1 MQTISVRRA
10 WRTLFRTP
18 VVTGVA
24 ITSLALGIGANAA
37 IFSLFEQFLLRP
49 LPVEAPD
56 RLVNLAAPGPKP
68 GSTSCNQA
76 GTCEEVFSYPMF
88 RDLERLQTP
97 FTGMAAHRFFGA
109 NLVYAGETM
118 AGEGMLV
125 SGGYF
130 GLLGLRPAMG
140 RLIGPADD
148 RVIGEAPVAVLSHDY
163 WRTRVGADPAV
174 LGDAIVVNG
183 QPLTII
189 GVAPAGFRGTTL
201 GATPHVFV
209 PITLRALLQGGSG
222 GFDDRRSYWAYVFA
236 RRAPGVSIAAARAA
250 IDVPYRAILNDV
262 EAPLQEGMSDPTLAR
277 FLAREVALAD
287 GAGGQSSLRV
297 DARAPGALLLSVT
310 GLVLLIACANIAN
323 LLLARAA
330 TRQGEMAVR
339 LALGAGRG
347 RLVGQLLLEAC
358 LLAVL
363 GGLAALFVARWTLGL
378 IAASLP
384 AQMADGLPLA
394 LSGVAAAFTAALA
407 IGTGL
412 AFGLFPALQS
422 TRPDLVTVLKR
433 QAGQPAGSRAAAR
446 IRTALATLQ
455 IALSMAL
462 LVAAGLF
469 IRSLYNV
476 SRIELGLEVERL
488 VTFAVSPERNG
499 YAPARSR
506 ALFARL
512 EETLAALPG
521 VSGVTASRVPLLA
534 GSSSGTDVGVE
545 RFDAGPDTDS
555 GSRRNEVG
563 PGYFAT
569 LGIPLLAGREFTLA
583 DDGDAPP
590 VAVVNEAFTRK
601 FALGRAAVG
610 AWMGTGGRT
619 GPLDIQIVGLVQDAK
634 YSDVRREIPPQFF
647 RPYRQNDGIGA
658 LTFYVRTAAAPD
670 PLLAAIPRVVA
681 TLDPDLPVERL
692 QTMAAQVR
700 ENVVADRFLTVLSA
714 AFAMLATVLAAI
726 GLYGV
731 LAYAVAQRTRELG
744 LRMALGADAGRVRR
758 LVLRQVGWMTV
769 VGGGVGLVLAIG
781 LGRMAQSLLFELE
794 GTDPVV
800 FTAAAAA
807 LALVALGAGA
817 VPAWRASRVDPM
829 RALRVE

>member
-109 NLVYAGETM
+109 NLVYARETM

-163 WRTRVGADPAV
+163 WRTRVRGGPGRPRRRDRRQWSAAHHHRRRTGRLPGDDARRHTARLRADHAACP
-174 LGDAIVVNG
+174 
-183 QPLTII
+183 
-189 GVAPAGFRGTTL
+189 PAGGL
-201 GATPHVFV
+201 GR
-209 PITLRALLQGGSG
+209 LR
-222 GFDDRRSYWAYVFA
+222 RPPERYWAYVFA

-394 LSGVAAAFTAALA
+394 LSGVAVAFNAALA

-469 IRSLYNV
+469 IRNLYNV

-601 FALGRAAVG
+601 SS
-610 AWMGTGGRT
+610 
-619 GPLDIQIVGLVQDAK
+619 DA
-634 YSDVRREIPPQFF
+634 
-647 RPYRQNDGIGA
+647 RPSARGWAPAG
-658 LTFYVRTAAAPD
+658 APD
-670 PLLAAIPRVVA
+670 HSTSR
-681 TLDPDLPVERL
+681 
-692 QTMAAQVR
+692 
-700 ENVVADRFLTVLSA
+700 SS
-714 AFAMLATVLAAI
+714 
-726 GLYGV
+726 GWS
-731 LAYAVAQRTRELG
+731 RTR
-744 LRMALGADAGRVRR
+744 
-758 LVLRQVGWMTV
+758 
-769 VGGGVGLVLAIG
+769 
-781 LGRMAQSLLFELE
+781 S
-794 GTDPVV
+794 
-800 FTAAAAA
+800 TAT
-807 LALVALGAGA
+807 
-817 VPAWRASRVDPM
+817 
-829 RALRVE
+829 